1 MKDYKLPRDKHLT
14 LEVRQEIE
22 KCLDMGGI
30 TFKDIARRVGKSK
43 TTISREV
50 KKHLV
55 YKEAPVVYIMLLSIL
70 SDSLSHYLQTKNG
83 YEESFTVVAINLKTS
98 PVSSIQQ
105 NLAYGIL

>member
-14 LEVRQEIE
+14 LEARQEIE

-50 KKHLV
+50 ILGCSGLKKAGF
-55 YKEAPVVYIMLLSIL
+55 KPSEII
-70 SDSLSHYLQTKNG
+70 
-83 YEESFTVVAINLKTS
+83 I
-98 PVSSIQQ
+98 
-105 NLAYGIL
+105 GISKIYTLNNNK